1 MNCKK
6 IISLLF
12 LFIIFFINIKLFS
25 QPLAFGK
32 EKFLGNVFGFS
43 GVPMKFDDYWN
54 QITPENNTKWGSV
67 ESIRDYYNWSRVDE
81 IYNYAKQR
89 GYPFKF
95 HTLVW
100 GQQYPNWITTLSLE
114 EQREEVEE
122 WIRLVGERYPDIDMV
137 DVVNEPLPNH
147 APAPYKDALGGSGKT
162 GWDWVIQAFEWARKY
177 IPKAKLILN
186 DYNIINDSYN
196 TTQLLNIINLLKE
209 RNLIDGIGIQGH
221 RFELERTSIN
231 TLKNNLDRLA
241 ATGLPIYI
249 SEFDLG
255 NLDDSGTPDDA
266 KQLEL
271 YQKIFPILWEHPAVK
286 GITFWGYI
294 EGQIW
299 QKTCFLIKSD
309 GTERPAMKWLRQY
322 LTSKNSFR
330 TVNSG
335 NWNDLNIWEEYDGT
349 TWIKP
354 ATKSPDASGD
364 LIIIQ
369 NGHTVTLNTK
379 DTVDQM
385 SIAQGGKLIIAK
397 GAELKIKDGYGV
409 DLSVNGIIENY
420 GTIIKDSSATISFQ
434 DGSKYY
440 HNQDGGEVPFAL
452 WASNSTIEFD
462 SIKVTPPKNAN
473 QNFYHLIWNCQE
485 QTKSISLGWN
495 GNTIGGNV
503 NVFNTGSGKLL
514 LCDPI
519 SVLHNNVIVK
529 ILGDLNQSGGE
540 LAAQI
545 PIVDISS
552 VAIELNGNLNVTGG
566 KFFINPAEKTL
577 IIVDSFTPEG
587 QIYYSQ
593 NNQKYLGTIWK
604 INQGNVSIKNA
615 VVGNYYK
622 GEIEFSKQNGIQT
635 LTLENV
641 QYVTGGLSVEVDS
654 SVILNIGTSELK
666 GEGDFILNKGAT
678 LQTAHNSGI
687 DGSINVSGEKIL
699 SSAASFIFN
708 GSNAQVTGNSIPD
721 SVSSLIIDNN
731 FGLTLSKTIKVNNSL
746 EIRKGQLLL
755 GGNQLIYGKDA
766 TLKYTGNTP
775 QITRDEEFPE
785 VNGPK
790 NILITNL
797 NAGVSLHASR
807 KIEGRLEL
815 QGKLKLGN
823 NNLEVAE
830 AISGGTSRYV
840 ITDGSGEL
848 RISVGNSEVLF
859 PVGTVTS
866 YAPVWIEN
874 KGTKDL
880 VGVRVEDDKI
890 PAAAGGRVLA
900 KWFINESVP
909 GGGNYSLK
917 FGWIITLEDA
927 QFKQDR
933 NANAYIF
940 NLIDTIEAGSGSYE
954 KELTR
959 QPFTIKRG
967 GIDKLG
973 IFGVGKFSTITDVTE
988 NYIIQDNFY
997 LSQNYPNPFNPV
1009 TLIKFT
1015 IPNSSGINKT
1025 TLRIFDVLGNEIET
1039 LIDEVKSPGT
1049 YEVKFDGTKYSSGVY
1064 FYKLQCGNFVQVK
1077 KMMLMK

>member
-1 MNCKK
+1 MKQKK
-6 IISLLF
+6 FLSLLF
-12 LFIIFFINIKLFS
+12 LLIIFMNINLIA

-43 GVPMKFDDYWN
+43 GVPLKFDDYWN
-54 QITPENNTKWGSV
+54 QITPENSTKWGSV
-67 ESIRDYYNWSRVDE
+67 ESARDYYNWGRVDE

-100 GQQYPNWITTLSLE
+100 GQQYPNWITSLSLE

-122 WIRLVGERYPDIDMV
+122 WIRLVGERYPDMDMV

-147 APAPYKDALGGSGKT
+147 APAPYRDALGGAGKT

-196 TTQLLNIINLLKE
+196 TNQLLNIVYLLKQ

-221 RFELERTSIN
+221 RFELENASIN
-231 TLKNNLDRLA
+231 TLKSNLDKLA

-255 NLDDSGTPDDA
+255 NLGDSGNPDDA

-271 YQKIFPILWEHPAVK
+271 YQKIFPLLWEHPGIK

-330 TVNSG
+330 SVNNG
-335 NWNDLNIWEEYDGT
+335 NWEDLNTWEEYDGT

-364 LIIIQ
+364 LIIIR
-369 NGHTVTLNTK
+369 NGHTVTLNSK

-397 GAELKIKDGYGV
+397 GAELKIKDGSGV
-409 DLSVNGIIENY
+409 DLSVGGIIENY
-420 GTIIKDSSATISFQ
+420 GTIKQDSTATISFQ

-440 HNQDGGEVPFAL
+440 HKQDGGEIPISL
-452 WASNSTIEFD
+452 WASGSTIEFD
-462 SIKVTPPKNAN
+462 SIKTISPKNAN
-473 QNFYHLIWNCQE
+473 QNFYHFVWNCPDQ
-485 QTKSISLGWN
+485 SLPIFLKWD

-503 NVFNTGSGKLL
+503 NILNTGTSKLL
-514 LCDPI
+514 LCDPLFY
-519 SVLHNNVIVK
+519 SK
-529 ILGDLNQSGGE
+529 IKVTIMGDINLSGGE

-545 PIVDISS
+545 PIMNTSNVT
-552 VAIELNGNLNVTGG
+552 IELNGNLNITGG
-566 KFFINPAEKTL
+566 KFFINSDVIEV
-577 IIVDSFTPEG
+577 IVTNSFD
-587 QIYYSQ
+587 
-593 NNQKYLGTIWK
+593 NQGMPVQATDYFGTIWK

-615 VVGNYYK
+615 IVGNYYRGK
-622 GEIEFSKQNGIQT
+622 IEFVRQNGIQS

-641 QYVTGGLSVEVDS
+641 QFDKGGLPVEVDS
-654 SVILNIGTSELK
+654 SVTLNIGTSELK
-666 GEGDFILNKGAT
+666 GEGSFILNKGAV
-678 LQTAHNSGI
+678 LQTAHSSGL
-687 DGSINVSGEKIL
+687 DGSINISGEKIL
-699 SSAASFIFN
+699 SSEAGYVFN
-708 GSNAQVTGNSIPD
+708 GTNAQVTGTSIPD

-731 FGLTLSKTIKVNNSL
+731 LGLTLSKTIKVNNLL
-746 EIRKGQLLL
+746 EIKKGQLLL
-755 GGNQLIYGKDA
+755 GGNKLIYGKEA
-766 TLKYTGNTP
+766 TLKYSGSVA

-797 NAGVSLHASR
+797 NAGVTLHASR
-807 KIEGRLEL
+807 KIEGRLEM
-815 QGKLKLGN
+815 QGKLKLGD

-830 AISGGTSRYV
+830 ATSGGTSRYV

-859 PVGTVTS
+859 PVGTPTS

-880 VGVRVEDDKI
+880 IGVNVKDDKI

-900 KWFINESVP
+900 KWFINEAVP
-909 GGGNYSLK
+909 GGGNYALK
-917 FGWIITLEDA
+917 FGWLITLEDS
-927 QFKQDR
+927 QFRQDR

-940 NLIDTIEAGSGSYE
+940 NLQDTTEAGSGFYE
-954 KELTR
+954 RELSR
-959 QPFTIKRG
+959 QPYAIKRG

-973 IFGVGKFSTITDVTE
+973 IFAVGKFKTITDISKDDIVQ
-988 NYIIQDNFY
+988 NNFY

-1009 TLIKFT
+1009 TTIKFT
-1015 IPNSSGINKT
+1015 IPNSSNNHKT
-1025 TLRIFDVLGNEIET
+1025 TLKIFDILGNEIET
-1039 LIDEVKSPGT
+1039 LIDEVKSSGT
-1049 YEVKFDGTKYSSGVY
+1049 YEVKFDASKYSSGVY
-1064 FYKLQCGNFVQVK
+1064 FYKLQCGNFMQVR
-1077 KMMLMK
+1077 KMTLIK